1 MNVKVQSLIPSP
13 GTKQI
18 PHQSFGDTLIKVSVI
33 ETVEFEFKTLDSDVT
48 PCWTAWHAIVFKYI
62 ELTVCVCHSRGRGD

>member
-18 PHQSFGDTLIKVSVI
+18 PPPKLWGHFKVSVI